1 MNEISTE
8 TARLIE
14 AVLFIENDAVS
25 GERLSHMM
33 NLPIEVIEQ
42 AVQELHETY
51 QPGARGV
58 TLSQTSHGYQ
68 LIPSPELHEAL
79 RNTYGKR
86 VDRRLTRAALE
97 TLSIIAYAQPVTRRD
112 VENIR
117 GVSSDSIMRM
127 LLEREY
133 IHVVGRK
140 DVPGHPGL
148 YGTTRKF
155 LLQFGLNSISDLP
168 RLSELD
174 RQRFLQNEEE
184 KP

>member
-1 MNEISTE
+1 MK
-8 TARLIE
+8 LIE
-14 AVLFIENDAVS
+14 AILFIENEPMNVTRLSQLTDTAHETVTEAILLLS
-25 GERLSHMM
+25 ELYREGERGLI
-33 NLPIEVIEQ
+33 LK
-42 AVQELHETY
+42 ETA
-51 QPGARGV
+51 Q
-58 TLSQTSHGYQ
+58 GYQ
-68 LIPSPELHEAL
+68 FSPSEDLHDAL
-79 RNTYGKR
+79 RRSYGKR
-86 VDRRLTRAALE
+86 VDKRLTRAALE

-127 LLEREY
+127 LSEREY

-155 LLQFGLNSISDLP
+155 LIHFGLKSISDLP

-174 RQRFLQNEEE
+174 KERFLQNEEE
-184 KP
+184 RT

>member
-1 MNEISTE
+1 MNHDSTD
-8 TARLIE
+8 TVQLIE
-14 AVLFIENDAVS
+14 AVLFIENDALS
-25 GERLSHMM
+25 RERLSQMTS
-33 NLPIEVIEQ
+33 LPIDVVEQ
-42 AVQELHETY
+42 AIGELQTTY
-51 QPGARGV
+51 REGKRGV
-58 TLSQTSHGYQ
+58 MLAETSQGYQ
-68 LIPSPELHEAL
+68 LVPSPHLHDEL

-155 LLQFGLNSISDLP
+155 LLQFGLSSISDLP
-168 RLSELD
+168 RLSQLD
-174 RQRFLQNEEE
+174 RERFLQNEEE
-184 KP
+184 RS

>member
-1 MNEISTE
+1 
-8 TARLIE
+8 
-14 AVLFIENDAVS
+14 
-25 GERLSHMM
+25 M

-127 LLEREY
+127 LLERGVY
-133 IHVVGRK
+133 TRGRTE
-140 DVPGHPGL
+140 GC
-148 YGTTRKF
+148 TRSPWT
-155 LLQFGLNSISDLP
+155 L
-168 RLSELD
+168 RY
-174 RQRFLQNEEE
+174 NEKIPAPVRPEQHFRPAQTFRTGPTAILTE
-184 KP
+184 